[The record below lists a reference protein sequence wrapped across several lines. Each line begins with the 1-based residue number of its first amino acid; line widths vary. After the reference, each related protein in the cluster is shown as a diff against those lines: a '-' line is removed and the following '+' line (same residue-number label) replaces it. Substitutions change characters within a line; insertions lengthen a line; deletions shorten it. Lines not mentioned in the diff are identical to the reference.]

1 MAIQI
6 GKYKRPGIFIEE
18 FDNSIITSP
27 TVTGTSTFVAGFSK
41 KGPVNTP
48 VLVQTLADLERIFG
62 SLDRTLERKGSFLH
76 RTVAKLL
83 ESNQVYVMNLLSTS
97 DTLDKI
103 EYKSFSTR
111 SDKSNDITREGAY
124 RRFFDTTGF
133 WKRDSE
139 SFINL
144 ASNDIGDDDRLLHF
158 TNMSDKYVTI
168 FAFKTRLT
176 GYNRP
181 LLDFYGSAEKVPL
194 YVNQL
199 DWASEYMIDLVAVGG
214 DWTNYSQLSVD
225 PRWSQYFTATG
236 IDKTKLS
243 DFVNDRGVNLLAYY
257 EGLSLIPFFR
267 DLNGRNIFI
276 ETIVNNDTDRTGLFC
291 AFNMDK
297 FEKDYPSLM
306 VDLIGNNLVTTDGLV
321 DQGIQS
327 VDFLSYNA
335 NLIEF
340 KGYQATPLD
349 IPGGTDG
356 QNVFA
361 LGASVSTLMQGFWG
375 GEDRS
380 ANFHEEY
387 INGVEFNSGL
397 FVGTTTSIS
406 FAYDVTGVS
415 ILGYTPSESYFITNG
430 TKVLVNDGVV
440 NTYTFSFA
448 SSQYSTSAT
457 TQSYYSVAYLN
468 STTGNIEVAHSTVTG
483 TFPSPS
489 STEDLVMNY
498 FSFNVA
504 GGYFV
509 TSSIAIVDVGIKSS
523 EDPSPLVFTF
533 SGSPSA
539 SSTNMVV
546 LYNGATIS
554 SVTASS
560 GDLGTFITDISNG
573 ISGLFSGTFSFAT
586 FSATLT
592 ISAPGQLDLV
602 NGDSFQF
609 NLTVGSSSNI
619 TSTPLSN
626 TFAGGVGVGYNPLVL
641 VTDYSITQ
649 PTAGSIKL
657 EFTDTAGSI
666 TSKNYEKYRRVRL
679 FNKMYNYFESV
690 DALKGTMIRDLN
702 TQEKF
707 SLENSSVVTQT
718 LSQTSNKSFTLSL
731 GLTATPSDILAG
743 NLVFYKI
750 DNELTLGQVGLETK
764 NTVGVPTAS
773 GVVAKYSEFY
783 QDFYNGQINT
793 ADYFHGNLLDPTSP
807 VRLVLQN
814 EGTFSYVIVTT
825 GTDVDDTKKIY
836 VPSSTLNLTSIQLT
850 SANPVVVTDLIDP
863 ITATYYVPGT
873 YDIYKTDGV
882 DVVNEDLSD
891 VKFIWDAD
899 KKHYLKMYLN
909 SSENLFV
916 NFTDSSLAT
925 SEPIDTT
932 NDSQFEVWSNKLNYK
947 QTIEIEQPAGYTQ
960 VANKILVKGS
970 RYTEVKVGD
979 FLEAQVDT
987 TPVAGEKPRNLTR
1000 ILSKRLYAADT
1011 TLVEITCDAAIEK
1024 YNIGGDL
1031 QTMRY
1036 TSIEDYVSTYK
1047 GISLKGFRMREASM
1061 PDGTEARQTAILN
1074 LIAKGTTLAK
1084 ALTNKEAIDF
1094 RYVIDSFGLG
1104 LTERSK
1110 QQLVDL
1116 CGDRLDCF
1124 GFINM
1129 PSMKSFKNS
1138 TSPTF
1143 VNSEGVVQTSFIAQG
1158 GDPQSSP
1165 AFLYSFGDGRG
1176 VSSVGYFLPYLIVN
1190 DNGRP
1195 AEVPPAMFV
1204 ANTYLRKLNSNA
1216 SSIVPWTVA
1225 AGVTNGR
1232 ITNIAGI
1239 EQNLSLEDIENLN
1252 GAQMNPIVFK
1262 RNRGYVIETENTA
1275 QTLYKSALSYIH
1287 VREVLIELER
1297 ELSAML
1303 LDFQWRF
1310 NTPDV
1315 RAEIKLRADIICEKY
1330 VNKNGLYNYFNKC
1343 DEENNTNEIIDNQ
1356 IGVLDTYV
1364 EPIKSMGIIVNNIT
1378 ILRTGAIS
1386 AGGFINP

>member
-62 SLDRTLERKGSFLH
+62 PLDRTLERKGSFLH

-133 WKRDSE
+133 WKRDTE
-139 SFINL
+139 SFTNL
-144 ASNDIGDDDRLLHF
+144 VTNDLGDDDRLLHF
-158 TNMSDKYVTI
+158 TNMSDRYVTI

-199 DWASEYMIDLVAVGG
+199 DYASEYMIDLVAVGG

-225 PRWSQYFTATG
+225 PRWSQYFTSTG
-236 IDKTKLS
+236 IDKNKLR

-321 DQGIQS
+321 DQGITT

-340 KGYQATPLD
+340 KGYEATPLD
-349 IPGGTDG
+349 IPGGSDG

-361 LGASVSTLMQGFWG
+361 LGASVSTLMQNVWG

-380 ANFHEEY
+380 AFFHEEY
-387 INGVEFNSGL
+387 INGVGYSASL
-397 FVGTTTSIS
+397 FIGTTTSIT
-406 FAYDVTGVS
+406 FGYDVTTATIGGG
-415 ILGYTPSESYFITNG
+415 LTTSEAYFITNG
-430 TKVLVNDGVV
+430 TKVLVNDGVP

-448 SSQYSTSAT
+448 SSQYSTTAT

-468 STTGNIEVAHSTVTG
+468 ATTGNIEVAHSTVAN

-489 STEDLVMNY
+489 SNEDLVLSY
-498 FSFNVA
+498 LGFSA
-504 GGYFV
+504 SGGYFV
-509 TSSIAIVDVGIKSS
+509 TSSIA
-523 EDPSPLVFTF
+523 
-533 SGSPSA
+533 
-539 SSTNMVV
+539 
-546 LYNGATIS
+546 
-554 SVTASS
+554 VTHI
-560 GDLGTFITDISNG
+560 G
-573 ISGLFSGTFSFAT
+573 
-586 FSATLT
+586 
-592 ISAPGQLDLV
+592 V
-602 NGDSFQF
+602 N
-609 NLTVGSSSNI
+609 T
-619 TSTPLSN
+619 T
-626 TFAGGVGVGYNPLVL
+626 GYNPLVL
-641 VTDYSITQ
+641 GTDYSITQ
-649 PTAGSIKL
+649 TTAGTIKVG
-657 EFTDTAGSI
+657 FTATSGSI

-679 FNKMYNYFESV
+679 FNKMFNYFESV

-702 TQEKF
+702 SQEKF
-707 SLENSSVVTQT
+707 SLENSSVTT
-718 LSQTSNKSFTLSL
+718 SQNSTTSDKSFTLAL

-750 DNELTLGQVGLETK
+750 DNELTLGEVGLETK

-773 GVVAKYSEFY
+773 GVVAKYSGFY

-807 VRLVLQN
+807 VRLVFQN

-836 VPSSTLNLTSIQLT
+836 VPSSTFNLAAIQLT

-863 ITATYYVPGT
+863 ITATYYVPGP
-873 YDIYKTDGV
+873 YEIYKTDGV
-882 DVVNEDLSD
+882 DVVNEDLSN

-899 KKHYLKMYLN
+899 KKHYLKMYLD

-916 NFTDSSLAT
+916 DFTDSSLAT
-925 SEPIDTT
+925 SEQIDIT

-1000 ILSKRLYAADT
+1000 ILSKRSYAADT

-1024 YNIGGDL
+1024 YAVGTDL

-1047 GISLKGFRMREASM
+1047 GISLRGFRMREASM

-1094 RYVIDSFGLG
+1094 RYVVDTFGLG

-1124 GFINM
+1124 GFLNM

-1138 TSPTF
+1138 TSPSF
-1143 VNSEGVVQTSFIAQG
+1143 VDSEGVVQTSFIAQG
-1158 GDPQSSP
+1158 GDPESSP

-1176 VSSVGYFLPYLIVN
+1176 VSSVGYFTPYLIVN

-1195 AEVPPAMFV
+1195 TDVPPAMFV

-1216 SSIVPWTVA
+1216 SSIVPWTIA

-1232 ITNIAGI
+1232 IVNIAGI
-1239 EQNLSLEDIENLN
+1239 ETNFSLEDIENLN

-1297 ELSAML
+1297 ELSSML

-1315 RAEIKLRADIICEKY
+1315 RAEIKLRADIICDKY

-1364 EPIKSMGIIVNNIT
+1364 EPIKGMGIIVNNIT
-1378 ILRTGAIS
+1378 VLRTGAIQ
-1386 AGGFINP
+1386 AGGFIIP